1 MTEEEARSIA
11 DRIMAQPEVAL
22 ETMAREELG
31 LDPDALGSPW
41 GAAGSSFVAFVLGA
55 IVPILPY
62 AIGAASMAFTLSA
75 VFSAMA
81 LVLVGAF
88 VAVNSGRSA
97 SWGALRMLFAGGLAA
112 AVTYS
117 VGRLIGVTVLG

>member
-1 MTEEEARSIA
+1 
-11 DRIMAQPEVAL
+11 
-22 ETMAREELG
+22 
-31 LDPDALGSPW
+31 
-41 GAAGSSFVAFVLGA
+41 
-55 IVPILPY
+55 
-62 AIGAASMAFTLSA
+62 MAFTLSA
-75 VFSAMA
+75 VFSAIA